1 MESTT
6 APQVLDRSAS
16 PELLLATIEV
26 GPRELALLG
35 LLAAKCGRVVTRT
48 ELATAAGIRSQ
59 AKRVDVH
66 LVTVRR
72 MLGEIPLVNV
82 RGRGWMVPGEW
93 RAAVQELA
101 DAPEL
106 RVSA

>member
-6 APQVLDRSAS
+6 ATQVFDHSVC
-16 PELLLATIEV
+16 PEHFLGAAEV
-26 GPRELALLG
+26 GPRELALLA

-48 ELATAAGIRSQ
+48 ELATAAGIRTQ

-72 MLGEIPLVNV
+72 VLGEIPLVNV
-82 RGRGWMVPGEW
+82 RGRGWMVPREW
-93 RAAVQELA
+93 RAAVEELVEA
-101 DAPEL
+101 SPSA
-106 RVSA
+106 VSA